1 MSEQG
6 AAWLSGMPA
15 GDPSVAQVSTLVA
28 QAQILADQI
37 RLDAE
42 HEVASLRAESRRLR
56 DENYVVEQELD
67 RRRQDV
73 LAFATS
79 RIEAAKADASAILED
94 AANQAALVAQRAER
108 AATSML
114 AQTRAESEQL
124 RTSSTAEADTAL
136 ARARQIE
143 REAQER
149 IAAREAALA
158 VQIEQALRAVDDSIE
173 QRRAEAEA
181 EVIALIQRGQ
191 EEVARMQDAWE
202 KEETTARAAFASD
215 RGAVDL
221 EIADRR
227 GAASIERERL
237 AQQAQAMVEAEFA
250 QAAEHVKKT
259 KQAMADLV
267 AKVNSEV
274 ESVRHRT
281 YEEMAAHVAGVRTDA
296 EQSLAG
302 ARARADA
309 ILAEANKESEAIVAK
324 ASSVLQAARTKS
336 EQVKAEAAQES
347 ERIIN
352 RAQAEAKGQVLR
364 ASQRLAEAD
373 AGAKLIRERAAADM
387 EQLQHETYE
396 RVRIL
401 RDEAVA
407 LLNEARADADATRA
421 EAREMME
428 NARGEV
434 ALLAQRRDDITA
446 QLGHM
451 SGVIEALAVAD
462 RPTTT

>member
-1 MSEQG
+1 MSDSG
-6 AAWLSGMPA
+6 PAWLSAMPA
-15 GDPSVAQVSTLVA
+15 GDPSVAQVSALVT

-42 HEVASLRAESRRLR
+42 HEVAGLRAESRRLR
-56 DENYVVEQELD
+56 EENYVVEQELD

-79 RIEAAKADASAILED
+79 RIEQAKTDANALLED

-108 AATSML
+108 AAASML
-114 AQTRAESEQL
+114 AQTRTESDQL
-124 RTSSTAEADTAL
+124 RKSSATEAETAL

-143 REAQER
+143 KEAQDR
-149 IAAREAALA
+149 IGAREAGLA
-158 VQIEQALRAVDDSIE
+158 VQIEQAMRAVEESIE

-181 EVIALIQRGQ
+181 EVVGLIQRGQ
-191 EEVARMQDAWE
+191 AEVARMQAAWE
-202 KEETTARAAFASD
+202 KEETTARAAFAAD
-215 RGAVDL
+215 RAAVDL
-221 EIADRR
+221 EIADKR

-237 AQQAQAMVEAEFA
+237 AQQAQATIEAEFT
-250 QAAEHVKKT
+250 QAADHVKKT

-267 AKVNSEV
+267 AKVNGEV
-274 ESVRHRT
+274 DRVRHRT
-281 YEEMAAHVAGVRTDA
+281 YEEMAEHVAQVRADA
-296 EQSLAG
+296 EQSLTG

-309 ILAEANKESEAIVAK
+309 ILAEANKEAEAIIAK

-336 EQVKAEAAQES
+336 DQVKAEAAQES
-347 ERIIN
+347 ERIIS

-421 EAREMME
+421 EAREMMD

-462 RPTTT
+462 RPTT